1 MKKTGF
7 KGLTLREDCPSI
19 DEKAKEKSN
28 NDGTVLKFEVFT
40 VTHSFLR
47 EIKDM
52 KLNIKRNC
60 FM

>member
-1 MKKTGF
+1 MKKTEF

-28 NDGTVLKFEVFT
+28 NDCTVLKFEVFP

-52 KLNIKRNC
+52 RLDINLNG